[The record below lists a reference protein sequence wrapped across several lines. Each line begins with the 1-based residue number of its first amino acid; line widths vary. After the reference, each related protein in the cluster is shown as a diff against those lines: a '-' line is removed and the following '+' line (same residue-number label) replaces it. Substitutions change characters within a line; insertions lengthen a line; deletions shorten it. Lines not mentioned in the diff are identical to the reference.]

1 MGNNGKQFTLW
12 VLLKPDV
19 MYHPV
24 RGKSFMKPGIT
35 FKDTLG
41 AVEAF
46 IFVGSPLSW
55 QVNTDKEDIL
65 FFTTK
70 LKGLKGHSALYV
82 ACMHILEQKCQL
94 VEPVVEL
101 DSAR

>member
-1 MGNNGKQFTLW
+1 MLCTILFEESPSWSQALLLKTLS
-12 VLLKPDV
+12 VLLK
-19 MYHPV
+19 H
-24 RGKSFMKPGIT
+24 SSS
-35 FKDTLG
+35 L
-41 AVEAF
+41 AV
-46 IFVGSPLSW
+46 PLSW